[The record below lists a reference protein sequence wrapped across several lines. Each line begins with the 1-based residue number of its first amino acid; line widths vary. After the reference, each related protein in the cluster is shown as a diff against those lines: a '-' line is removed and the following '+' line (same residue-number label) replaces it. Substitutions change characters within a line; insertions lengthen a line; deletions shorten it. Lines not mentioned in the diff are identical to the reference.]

1 MLQTSSPSYLI
12 MTSLE
17 KAELFYKHY
26 NDKLFKRLRMI
37 LIQTLKEIGLE
48 VGSLADPL
56 KLLVSHEKMTGEQVK
71 QIFEQSNI
79 YVELNDEKYILLVLP
94 LWHEGDSFPF
104 EVLINKIKSL
114 KLD

>member
-1 MLQTSSPSYLI
+1 RIEAYLTMVQTSSPSYLV

-26 NDKLFKRLRMI
+26 NDELFKRLRMVI
-37 LIQTLKEIGLE
+37 IQTLKEEGLE

-79 YVELNDEKYILLVLP
+79 YSELNVEKYILLVFTLY
-94 LWHEGDSFPF
+94 HEG
-104 EVLINKIKSL
+104 
-114 KLD
+114 

>member
-1 MLQTSSPSYLI
+1 
-12 MTSLE
+12 
-17 KAELFYKHY
+17 
-26 NDKLFKRLRMI
+26 
-37 LIQTLKEIGLE
+37 
-48 VGSLADPL
+48 
-56 KLLVSHEKMTGEQVK
+56 MTGEQVK

-114 KLD
+114 KLDYYYQVRGRAKFDLPVTSGVYVPIEVKGAITIDLIDAVNKISAVDVIPSPGIPVILKGNT